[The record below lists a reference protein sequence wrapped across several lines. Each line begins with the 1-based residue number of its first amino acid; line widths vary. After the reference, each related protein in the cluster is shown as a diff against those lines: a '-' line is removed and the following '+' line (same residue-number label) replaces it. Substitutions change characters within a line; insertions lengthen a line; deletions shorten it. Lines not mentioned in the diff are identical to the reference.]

1 MEESC
6 RAKGWDTVDLLIIGG
21 DFQAVRNAYDLNVT
35 AMPSKYRRMEDFHEY
50 YSGTRVAPYL
60 TIFIGGN
67 HEASNY
73 LFELY
78 YGGWVA
84 PNIYYMGAANILR
97 LGPLRIAGLSGIW
110 KGYDYRK
117 PHFERLPY
125 NSDEYHSIFHVRELD
140 VRKLLSVR
148 SQVDIGLSHDW
159 PNGVEWCGQHRW
171 LFNKKGHFEAD
182 AISGKL
188 GSVAA
193 RQCLDRLRPAY
204 WFSAHLHIKY
214 PALIQHRGSEGMEP
228 KSLTLPSQ
236 SQDVGDD
243 SNKTAKALD
252 NNERNG
258 SSYNMHSDITS
269 SLSQSNGRQ
278 SRPQGQPQI
287 SAWQDFHV
295 GAQQEDAEERDRLL
309 NERQERQDEVART
322 GIHFR
327 PQYSFEETFKQV
339 EVNDSVGRTLKS
351 VTTSSPEREET
362 IEIPNLDGCGASSL
376 KRRRGSSPRGAE
388 QQQNQCTS
396 ADIEHSKDVAAS
408 PFDGTTASST
418 VIASAIENNPD
429 AVEIDLDDTDSET
442 GDTKGLGASDT
453 APAAPGGAV
462 STSSKAIQVS
472 TIGISASA
480 TNGLHGQPMS
490 TSIWSSDGEDGGVQ
504 LNPLAQSFQPIT
516 NMSPHMER
524 KKSKDINTLARPF
537 ASTPSVAERRNSD
550 ETNPMAQSFTPK
562 GSVSTPLRQQTH
574 DMNLAHLSTPDK
586 NDMPMAEDEPRSMSE
601 EAENFQDDV
610 GGAQII
616 DNEVS
621 EEMRAQLAALSGSFA
636 SQSIKKTE
644 PLPFPEAISNKTTHF
659 LALDKCEY
667 NRDFLQLLEVE
678 AISEIPLQGQLDRPF
693 KLQYDPEW
701 LAILRVFARDLELG
715 GNPIKATAPDR
726 GEGYY
731 RDRIAEE
738 AQWIEENVV
747 TKGFLGVPENFT
759 ITAPIY
765 DCDLQVDRSEMPREY
780 TNPQTSEFCN
790 LLGIE
795 NPFDI
800 SEEERDARMAR
811 GPRPQ
816 RNHQTFHEG
825 NREGGSRG
833 RGHGRGGQFNNS
845 RGRGGGRGGDRG
857 GRGGGRGRGRGRW

>member
-1 MEESC
+1 VEESC

-35 AMPSKYRRMEDFHEY
+35 AMPSKYRMMADFHEY
-50 YSGTRVAPYL
+50 YSGARVAPYL

-125 NSDEYHSIFHVRELD
+125 NSGEDHSIFHVRELD

-159 PNGVEWCGQHRW
+159 PNGVEWHGQHRW
-171 LFNKKGHFEAD
+171 LFNKKNRFEAD

-193 RQCLDRLRPAY
+193 AQCLDRLRPAY

-214 PALIQHRGSEGMEP
+214 PALIQHGGPEGVDP
-228 KSLTLPSQ
+228 KTLTWPGQ
-236 SQDVGDD
+236 GQDVGEG
-243 SNKTAKALD
+243 SSRTAKALE
-252 NNERNG
+252 NNG
-258 SSYNMHSDITS
+258 IHPDTTPII
-269 SLSQSNGRQ
+269 SQSNGRQ
-278 SRPQGQPQI
+278 SWPQDCPQV
-287 SAWQDFHV
+287 SAWQNFHV
-295 GAQQEDAEERDRLL
+295 DAQQDDAEERDRLL
-309 NERQERQDEVART
+309 KERQERQDEAART

-327 PQYSFEETFKQV
+327 SQYSFEETFKQV
-339 EVNDSVGRTLKS
+339 ETNDGLGRTLKS
-351 VTTSSPEREET
+351 VTTSLADGEE
-362 IEIPNLDGCGASSL
+362 IMEIRNLDGCGASSL
-376 KRRRGSSPRGAE
+376 KRRRENSSPKGAI
-388 QQQNQCTS
+388 QQQNQRAS
-396 ADIEHSKDVAAS
+396 ADVEHSKDISVGPTAVA
-408 PFDGTTASST
+408 ST
-418 VIASAIENNPD
+418 IENNPD

-442 GDTKGLGASDT
+442 GDTKGLDASDT
-453 APAAPGGAV
+453 ASATPSRAV
-462 STSSKAIQVS
+462 STSSKTLQAS

-480 TNGLHGQPMS
+480 TNDLHGQQMS
-490 TSIWSSDGEDGGVQ
+490 TSRLSSDGEDGGVP
-504 LNPLAQSFQPIT
+504 LNPLAQSFQPVT
-516 NMSPHMER
+516 NISPHMQR
-524 KKSKDINTLARPF
+524 KTSEDMNPLAQPF
-537 ASTPSVAERRNSD
+537 TSASSVTEQRNSD
-550 ETNPMAQSFTPK
+550 DMNPLVQSFTPR
-562 GSVSTPLRQQTH
+562 GSVSSPVWQQNH
-574 DMNLAHLSTPDK
+574 DMNLAHPSIPDK
-586 NDMPMAEDEPRSMSE
+586 NDMAMVEDGPRSMPKG
-601 EAENFQDDV
+601 ADNYQDGV
-610 GGAQII
+610 GSAQII

-636 SQSIKKTE
+636 PQSIKKPE

-678 AISEIPLQGQLDRPF
+678 AISETPLEGQLDRPF

-701 LAILRVFARDLELG
+701 LAILRVFAPDLELG
-715 GNPIKATAPDR
+715 GNPTKATAPDR
-726 GEGYY
+726 GEGHY
-731 RDRIAEE
+731 RSRIAEE

-747 TKGFLGVPENFT
+747 KRGLLGVPENFT

-765 DCDLQVDRSEMPREY
+765 DGDLRVDGSEMPREY

-790 LLGIE
+790 LLAIE

-800 SEEERDARMAR
+800 SEEERDTRMAR
-811 GPRPQ
+811 
-816 RNHQTFHEG
+816 
-825 NREGGSRG
+825 GGSRG
-833 RGHGRGGQFNNS
+833 RGQSQSSHFNPSRGRG
-845 RGRGGGRGGDRG
+845 RGRGGGRG